1 MQSNKLS
8 NAIFKTQKK
17 NDQILHRNKLQ
28 EKNSGTTQ
36 MKINGKEIAW
46 QSDNTTDKYLKTDI

>member
-1 MQSNKLS
+1 MT
-8 NAIFKTQKK
+8 TQKK